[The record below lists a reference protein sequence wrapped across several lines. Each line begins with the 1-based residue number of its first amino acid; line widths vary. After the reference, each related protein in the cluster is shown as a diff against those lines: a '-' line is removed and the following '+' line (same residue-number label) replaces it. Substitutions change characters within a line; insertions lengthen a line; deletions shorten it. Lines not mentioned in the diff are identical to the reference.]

1 MIKVKTIKDIFDE
14 RIDKDIIRKNVLK
27 KIDNKRDFKKLFIL
41 KLSLGAIL
49 IMCCL
54 FIVNNNQLL
63 KTKVPTL
70 NDNNNIIIN
79 KLNNMS
85 QFKIDADVQI
95 INGLYIPDLEV
106 LQNLNIPKRLDKMN
120 GAKIYTRNGKTG
132 DYNIFA
138 NYEFSYFNDDNW
150 ISIALS
156 DTNKPVRDYYFEEVG
171 TSSTINNINLII
183 YKYQD
188 AYLTEFIYKGYNF
201 DIETSGITEEEL
213 ISLLES
219 LIK

>member
-1 MIKVKTIKDIFDE
+1 MIKSKTIKDIFDE
-14 RIDKDIIRKNVLK
+14 KIDKDIIRKNVLK
-27 KIDNKRDFKKLFIL
+27 KIDNKGDFKKLPIL
-41 KLSLGAIL
+41 KCALGAIL

-54 FIVNNNQLL
+54 FVVNNNNQLL
-63 KTKVPTL
+63 KTKAPSL
-70 NDNNNIIIN
+70 NGNNNIIIN

-85 QFKIDADVQI
+85 QFKIDAEVQI
-95 INGLYIPDLEV
+95 VNIPDLEV
-106 LQNLNIPKRLDKMN
+106 LESLNIPKRLDKMN

-150 ISIALS
+150 ITIALS
-156 DTNKPVRDYYFEEVG
+156 DTNKPVRDYYFESVG
-171 TSSTINNINLII
+171 SSSTINNINLII

-188 AYLTEFIYKGYNF
+188 AYLTEFVYKGYNF

-219 LIK
+219 LIR